1 MKSRISSK
9 PHGKIYV
16 FLPMTSLYKTANS
29 NLELLDPEVH
39 HAVLRS
45 RGINLKEKHH
55 KPWSPNMVPNFILAH
70 GLISATSNLLSHLW
84 RPDQCNKS
92 YIICVRD
99 SYFQD

>member
-1 MKSRISSK
+1 MKRRISSK

-45 RGINLKEKHH
+45 RGINLIEKHH
-55 KPWSPNMVPNFILAH
+55 KPWSLNMVPNFILAH
-70 GLISATSNLLSHLW
+70 GL
-84 RPDQCNKS
+84 
-92 YIICVRD
+92 
-99 SYFQD
+99 